1 MTASVG
7 HLLGRRRRDP
17 KPAPM
22 AVPLNPDAH
31 TPLGVRFADWLHGIV
46 TRRLSASGQRVLSWT
61 LLALCLG
68 ALGVAYLLQTSYVAS
83 LATQR
88 ARLESTTTAIQDSSA
103 RLTAQVAEAR
113 AIGKA
118 EPAAREQGLRLAPAS
133 AVAYLTVPDITEP
146 TAVPTPISTATLA
159 SVARVRASLLG
170 QASADAPSPA
180 PVGAAATREA
190 TTHPAT
196 LNNAT
201 SNVSATVMPPAT
213 KPTGGKP

>member
-1 MTASVG
+1 MCG
-7 HLLGRRRRDP
+7 
-17 KPAPM
+17 
-22 AVPLNPDAH
+22 
-31 TPLGVRFADWLHGIV
+31 FAEWVHGIV
-46 TRRLSASGQRVLSWT
+46 TRRLTAAGQRVLSWT
-61 LLALCLG
+61 LLALCVG

-118 EPAAREQGLRLAPAS
+118 EPAAREQGLRLAPAG
-133 AVAYLTVPDITEP
+133 AVAYLTMPDIAEP
-146 TAVPTPISTATLA
+146 TALPTPVPTAIPAPVT
-159 SVARVRASLLG
+159 RVRASLLG

-190 TTHPAT
+190 TMRPAT
-196 LNNAT
+196 LG
-201 SNVSATVMPPAT
+201 NVPGKAPGTAAPPA
-213 KPTGGKP
+213 KPAGGKP

>member
-1 MTASVG
+1 MTAGVG
-7 HLLGRRRRDP
+7 HLLGRRRAP
-17 KPAPM
+17 KPPPM
-22 AVPLNPDAH
+22 AVPLNSEAH
-31 TPLGVRFADWLHGIV
+31 KPLGVRFAEWLHGIV

-83 LATQR
+83 LAAQR

-118 EPAAREQGLRLAPAS
+118 EPAAREQGLRLAPAG
-133 AVAYLTVPDITEP
+133 AVAYLTLPDIAEP
-146 TAVPTPISTATLA
+146 TAMPTVVPTATPA
-159 SVARVRASLLG
+159 PVARVRASLLG

-180 PVGAAATREA
+180 PVGAAATLEA
-190 TTHPAT
+190 TTRPAT
-196 LNNAT
+196 LNTAPGNASGT
-201 SNVSATVMPPAT
+201 AMPPTT